1 MKLVISKPAKEDFEN
16 ILSYTFGQWGERQM
30 YKYEELL
37 NEGLNKILE
46 DPHSI
51 LNKKYEKKRLKARYI
66 RVEKHYIFYTIEN
79 EIIIV
84 LRILHTKMNPD
95 LHL

>member
-1 MKLVISKPAKEDFEN
+1 MKLVISKPAQNDFNN

-37 NEGLNKILE
+37 NDGLKAILQN
-46 DPHSI
+46 PFSP
-51 LNKKYEKKRLKARYI
+51 LSKKYEHKQLKAHYL
-66 RVEKHYIFYTIEN
+66 RVEKHYIFYVIEN
-79 EIIIV
+79 ELIV
-84 LRILHTKMNPD
+84 ILRILHTKMNPS